1 MTMIKKEY
9 QNPSMKIVLLQHY
22 THLLAGSN
30 TVNSL
35 NSSDGFILSNGLN
48 EGDV

>member
-1 MTMIKKEY
+1 MIKKNY
-9 QNPSMKIVLLQHY
+9 RNLSMKIVQLQHH
-22 THLLAGSN
+22 THLLAGSY

-35 NSSDGFILSNGLN
+35 NSSDDFILSNGLN

>member
-1 MTMIKKEY
+1 MIKKEY
-9 QNPSMKIVLLQHY
+9 RHPSMRVVLLQHH
-22 THLLAGSN
+22 THLLAGSY